1 VPDHLLLL
9 LLGVWI
15 PLLMIGWIKWNIPSR
30 YAAAQI
36 MPLMVAAF
44 AALQWLAQSVARR
57 GAGAG
62 GLTPAWA
69 PAVAVLAVILIV
81 NPIQVAKAVDSGYSN
96 HPDHK
101 GAAEFVTRVHPGPH
115 DIIIAEDVLQQTYY
129 LGHVD
134 YWLQNKQVA
143 MAFMHQVH
151 GRWLDFYTGTP
162 LIGSGSE
169 LEQVVERPDRGA
181 IYVIGSGE
189 NYENGR
195 SLMRAL
201 GIAQALDSPPFRS
214 VYLGRDG
221 VTHVWKVDAPQP
233 SVAKGQ

>member
-1 VPDHLLLL
+1 
-9 LLGVWI
+9 
-15 PLLMIGWIKWNIPSR
+15 
-30 YAAAQI
+30 
-36 MPLMVAAF
+36 
-44 AALQWLAQSVARR
+44 
-57 GAGAG
+57 
-62 GLTPAWA
+62 
-69 PAVAVLAVILIV
+69 
-81 NPIQVAKAVDSGYSN
+81 
-96 HPDHK
+96 
-101 GAAEFVTRVHPGPH
+101 
-115 DIIIAEDVLQQTYY
+115 
-129 LGHVD
+129 
-134 YWLQNKQVA
+134 